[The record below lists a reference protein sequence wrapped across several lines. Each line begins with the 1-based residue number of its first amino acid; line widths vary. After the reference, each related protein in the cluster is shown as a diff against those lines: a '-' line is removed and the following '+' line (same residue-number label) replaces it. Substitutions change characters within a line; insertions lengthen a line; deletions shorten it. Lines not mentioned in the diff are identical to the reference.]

1 MTHHDGFAP
10 VVVASSM
17 HNGSQY
23 TCTSTPSTV
32 RPHTSDRYIC
42 THCVMPHDDSVHLGA
57 TTHNVVAHDSNTHDG
72 ACTSPT
78 VLEDSST
85 YDSATPTLVVPSV
98 SDQYVITDPTS
109 YDRVRNYS
117 TQHPTGMSST
127 TVPKI
132 GRAHV

>member
-1 MTHHDGFAP
+1 MTHHDGFAS
-10 VVVASSM
+10 VVVAPSM

-42 THCVMPHDDSVHLGA
+42 THYDMPHDDSAHLGD

-78 VLEDSST
+78 VLEDSSST
-85 YDSATPTLVVPSV
+85 YDRVTHSLVVPSV
-98 SDQYVITDPTS
+98 SDQYVITDPTLYAS
-109 YDRVRNYS
+109 IRNYS
-117 TQHPTGMSST
+117 TQYPIDMSST
-127 TVPKI
+127 LEYNGT
-132 GRAHV
+132 

>member
-23 TCTSTPSTV
+23 ASTSTPSTV

-42 THCVMPHDDSVHLGA
+42 THCDMPQDDSAHLVA
-57 TTHNVVAHDSNTHDG
+57 TTNNAVLAHDSNKHDV
-72 ACTSPT
+72 AVTSPT

-85 YDSATPTLVVPSV
+85 HNSGVTHSLA
-98 SDQYVITDPTS
+98 
-109 YDRVRNYS
+109 
-117 TQHPTGMSST
+117 
-127 TVPKI
+127 
-132 GRAHV
+132 GRAILG